1 MAGGPSSRGSSFSLP
16 PHTTLSAAQSF
27 WQRRDESVW
36 RNDDDSKT
44 GRTAR
49 TRRAPAAII
58 LTCLR
63 PAIRKIGSKITF
75 FRNLLVEPQAA
86 AHDEERGEAQQRGG
100 DQIIARRQLPAGG
113 IDEPVHRQRGEA
125 AE

>member
-1 MAGGPSSRGSSFSLP
+1 M
-16 PHTTLSAAQSF
+16 LSASQSF

-44 GRTAR
+44 GPTAR

-75 FRNLLVEPQAA
+75 FRNLLGAPEASEDVGCGSAA
-86 AHDEERGEAQQRGG
+86 SARCSAGFAVIIVSPDRFIPSLPEA
-100 DQIIARRQLPAGG
+100 
-113 IDEPVHRQRGEA
+113 
-125 AE
+125 